1 MSFNKVITF
10 EMKLPSWFI
19 KFLILLGNF
28 GQFIIIG
35 PKVGDREGKNGGL
48 RLSPDQML
56 GGIQKIVPLPIVKS
70 SSYH

>member
-1 MSFNKVITF
+1 MDSSTQDLYKMT
-10 EMKLPSWFI
+10 LHR
-19 KFLILLGNF
+19 L
-28 GQFIIIG
+28 
-35 PKVGDREGKNGGL
+35 GKNGGL

>member
-1 MSFNKVITF
+1 MRMLYIA
-10 EMKLPSWFI
+10 
-19 KFLILLGNF
+19 LISDLINMDSSTQILYKMTLN
-28 GQFIIIG
+28 
-35 PKVGDREGKNGGL
+35 RLGKNGGL